1 MNNQFILG
9 VLASGRGSDLQ
20 SIIEAIDNGQL
31 KTKIGV
37 VLTDKPEAMALER
50 ARKAGIPA
58 VCVDRKQYSSKEEF
72 EQELIAQLKKYNVNL
87 VILAGFMRI
96 LSPCFVNAFKNSI
109 LNIHPSL
116 LPSFTGAHAH
126 RDVLAYGVKV
136 SGCTVHFVDEGMDS
150 GPIIMQKAV
159 PVLDDDTEDTLA
171 ARVLEQEHIVYPK
184 VIELFISG
192 KIHVDGRHV
201 TIDE

>member
-20 SIIEAIDNGQL
+20 SIIDAIDNGQL

-72 EQELIAQLKKYNVNL
+72 EQELIAQLK
-87 VILAGFMRI
+87 
-96 LSPCFVNAFKNSI
+96 
-109 LNIHPSL
+109 NI
-116 LPSFTGAHAH
+116 
-126 RDVLAYGVKV
+126 
-136 SGCTVHFVDEGMDS
+136 M
-150 GPIIMQKAV
+150 
-159 PVLDDDTEDTLA
+159 
-171 ARVLEQEHIVYPK
+171 
-184 VIELFISG
+184 
-192 KIHVDGRHV
+192 
-201 TIDE
+201 

>member
-20 SIIEAIDNGQL
+20 SIIDAIDNDQL

-171 ARVLEQEHIVYPK
+171 ARVLEQEHIIYPK

-192 KIHVDGRHV
+192 KIHVDGRRV

>member
-1 MNNQFILG
+1 
-9 VLASGRGSDLQ
+9 
-20 SIIEAIDNGQL
+20 
-31 KTKIGV
+31 
-37 VLTDKPEAMALER
+37 
-50 ARKAGIPA
+50 
-58 VCVDRKQYSSKEEF
+58 
-72 EQELIAQLKKYNVNL
+72 
-87 VILAGFMRI
+87 MRI

-171 ARVLEQEHIVYPK
+171 ARVLEQEHIIYPK

-192 KIHVDGRHV
+192 KYMSMVV
-201 TIDE
+201 M

>member
-20 SIIEAIDNGQL
+20 SIIDAIDNGQL
-31 KTKIGV
+31 KIKIGV

>member
-20 SIIEAIDNGQL
+20 SIIDAIDNGQL
-31 KTKIGV
+31 KIKIGV

-96 LSPCFVNAFKNSI
+96 LSPCFVNAFKNNI

-159 PVLDDDTEDTLA
+159 PVLDNDTEDTLA
-171 ARVLEQEHIVYPK
+171 ARVLEQEHIIYPK